1 MIKKLIVNNNDYHCM
16 GSVADGVLPSG
27 LDPSVY
33 SIQDYNYDNPDEQ
46 VEPIAYDEFET
57 LVYVEMRFIDGQ
69 LLCP

>member
-1 MIKKLIVNNNDYHCM
+1 MIKKLVVNNSDYHCM

-46 VEPIAYDEFET
+46 VEPIAYDD
-57 LVYVEMRFIDGQ
+57 LRH
-69 LLCP
+69 